1 MKRSLTLAF
10 LVLLAVACGG
20 RRGHG
25 ADGDQVDSLAT
36 ETLEAPAS
44 DAGPK
49 SQKTAK
55 ADTISLANFKNK
67 LPQEPIFDIVTSMGT
82 IRVKLYKD
90 TPKHRDNFVR
100 LALTR
105 YYDGLLFHRVI
116 DGFMI
121 QGGDPYTRDTSRVDE
136 WGEGGPGYT
145 IDAELVPE
153 HTHKKGALAAA
164 RRVGSIANPMKES
177 SGSQFYLV
185 QDSTNCK
192 HLNGEFTV
200 FGETVAGMNVID
212 RIARVRTDRFDRP
225 ERPVVIQRIR
235 PNEQMNKRALEEELR
250 AREAAEN
257 PQPETDKKEAVNPEE
272 EILIEVQ
279 TELKDSSILGGRKLK
294 HRGSKKSK

>member
-1 MKRSLTLAF
+1 
-10 LVLLAVACGG
+10 
-20 RRGHG
+20 
-25 ADGDQVDSLAT
+25 
-36 ETLEAPAS
+36 
-44 DAGPK
+44 
-49 SQKTAK
+49 
-55 ADTISLANFKNK
+55 
-67 LPQEPIFDIVTSMGT
+67 MGT
-82 IRVKLYKD
+82 IALELDDGKAPV
-90 TPKHRDNFVR
+90 TVANF
-100 LALTR
+100 LA
-105 YYDGLLFHRVI
+105 YAKAGHYDGTIFHRVI

-121 QGGDPYTRDTSRVDE
+121 QGGDPYTRDTTRFEE

-145 IDAELVPE
+145 IDAEIRPE
-153 HTHKKGALAAA
+153 YTHKKGALAAA
-164 RRVGSIANPMKES
+164 RRGNLANPMKES

-257 PQPETDKKEAVNPEE
+257 PQPEADKKEAVNPEE
-272 EILIEVQ
+272 EILVDVQ

-294 HRGSKKSK
+294 HRETKKSK

>member
-10 LVLLAVACGG
+10 LVLLVASCGG

-36 ETLEAPAS
+36 ETPEAPAS

-55 ADTISLANFKNK
+55 ADTISLANYKNK
-67 LPQEPIFDIVTSMGT
+67 LPQEPVFDITTSMGT

-100 LALTR
+100 LALTH
-105 YYDGLLFHRVI
+105 YYDGLLFHRTI

-212 RIARVRTDRFDRP
+212 RIARVQTDRFDRP

-257 PQPETDKKEAVNPEE
+257 PQTETDKKEAVNPEE

-294 HRGSKKSK
+294 HRETKKSK

>member
-10 LVLLAVACGG
+10 LVLLAVSCGG

-36 ETLEAPAS
+36 ETPEAPS
-44 DAGPK
+44 SEAGPK

-250 AREAAEN
+250 AQEAAEN
-257 PQPETDKKEAVNPEE
+257 PQPETDKKEAGNPEE
-272 EILIEVQ
+272 EILVDVQ

-294 HRGSKKSK
+294 HRETKKSK